1 VPLSTRIFA
10 GTALVVVAVLGL
22 ALLATKSRADAAA
35 DEATARALRA
45 TEATI
50 GDALQGR
57 SRTLRQLA
65 AALAQ
70 VPAYVSRI
78 DESIRTGDRANL
90 LDQVD
95 ELKAQSAAD
104 WVLIT
109 DARGVLQ
116 AWTRERD
123 LFDEDFSGGALIGR
137 ALEGQPTEGLWLEP
151 TAAGDELYQ
160 AVGIPVTS
168 PGSTALLGVLVAGVR
183 IDSAFAHQLRR
194 QTNSE
199 IVFFSRD
206 TVGVAQIA
214 ISTLPGAA
222 VADALR
228 DLPVDTAPDSLP
240 RRLELTADGEH
251 YVGAAGR
258 LSTADGV
265 PIGGYAGL
273 HSRDA
278 ELAAYRE
285 LSRTIRWAFVAGLL
299 LALGFS
305 ILVARR
311 ITRPVRQL
319 VDATRRVT
327 AGQYAGRI
335 AATSTDEIGEL
346 ASAFDRMLEELQ
358 EKDRLVEYLQTGAG
372 RGGEPPAV
380 PEPRSGGL
388 LTIGARFAGRYDIL
402 DVLGS
407 GGMGV
412 VYRAYDREV
421 GETVAI
427 KALRPELGAIDA
439 TALERFKQELR
450 LARRIT
456 HRNVVRTYDLGEVD
470 GIYYITMEYVHGTTV
485 AALIRDAGTLAV
497 PATLTI
503 GKQLCRA
510 LEVAHEAGIV
520 HRDIK
525 PQNLLVDPAGFLK
538 VMDFGIARLAEAH
551 SEPGKGLT
559 TAGMVVGT
567 PQYMAPEQLLGEPVD
582 PRTDLWAAGAVLFEC
597 LTSRPVHQA
606 PSVMALMARHM
617 DSEPPDPAGLNPE
630 VPPALGRVILRALA
644 RRREDRYQSAAML
657 LEALE
662 SV

>member
-1 VPLSTRIFA
+1 
-10 GTALVVVAVLGL
+10 VVAVLGL

-35 DEATARALRA
+35 DVATARAVRS
-45 TEATI
+45 TETTI
-50 GDALQGR
+50 GEALESR
-57 SRTLRQLA
+57 SRTLRRLTG
-65 AALAQ
+65 ALAQ

-78 DESIRTGDRANL
+78 GESLRSGDRANL

-95 ELKAQSAAD
+95 ELKSQTDAD

-109 DARGVLQ
+109 DARGVLK
-116 AWTRERD
+116 AWTQRRD

-137 ALEGQPTEGLWLEP
+137 ALEGQSTEGLWLEP
-151 TAAGDELYQ
+151 TPEGDELYQ

-168 PGSTALLGVLVAGVR
+168 PGSTAPLGVLVAALR
-183 IDSAFAHQLRR
+183 MDSVFARQLRR

-206 TVGVAQIA
+206 TVGVAQVA
-214 ISTLPGAA
+214 VSTLPAA
-222 VADALR
+222 LVRDAIR
-228 DLPVDTAPDSLP
+228 GMPPDTAPDSLP
-240 RRLELTADGEH
+240 ARLELTADGEH

-278 ELAAYRE
+278 ELAPYRQ
-285 LSRTIRWAFVAGLL
+285 LSRTIRWAFIAGLL
-299 LALGFS
+299 LALGFAT
-305 ILVARR
+305 VMARR

-335 AATSTDEIGEL
+335 AATSADEIGEL
-346 ASAFDRMLEELQ
+346 AGAFDRMLEELQ

-372 RGGEPPAV
+372 RGAEPPAV
-380 PEPRSGGL
+380 PQAKPGDL

-407 GGMGV
+407 GGMGM
-412 VYRAYDREV
+412 VYRAYDRDV

-427 KALRPELGAIDA
+427 KALRPEMGALDP
-439 TALERFKQELR
+439 TVLERFKQELR

-456 HRNVVRTYDLGEVD
+456 HRNVVRTYDLGELNGV
-470 GIYYITMEYVHGTTV
+470 YYITMEYVHGTTV

-510 LEVAHEAGIV
+510 LEVAHEEGIV

-538 VMDFGIARLAEAH
+538 VMDFGIARLAEARA
-551 SEPGKGLT
+551 EPGRALT
-559 TAGMVVGT
+559 TAGTVVGT

-582 PRTDLWAAGAVLFEC
+582 ARTDLWAAGAVLFEC

-606 PSVMALMARHM
+606 PSVMALMAQHM
-617 DSEPPDPAGLNPE
+617 ESDPPDPAGLNPD
-630 VPPALGRVILRALA
+630 VPPALARVILRALA
-644 RRREDRYQSAAML
+644 RRPEDRWQSAAAL